1 MGSTV
6 CMRGLRCGGSGI
18 GPWKRTPSD
27 SSQRKVSGM
36 ASQRMRLSASL
47 SRGANSPA
55 NRAKSA
61 QCSTGESWMPSRI
74 WCGVAL
80 ALMGFFQAIYLA
92 MIQTILQMI
101 VPNRLRGRV
110 LSIWMLGW
118 GLTPVGLLP
127 MSAVAENLGTPVA
140 MVISGV
146 IGVAVAVAVMAFA
159 RQLWSLDPEAEMIEL
174 GEDAEEASDR

>member
-1 MGSTV
+1 
-6 CMRGLRCGGSGI
+6 
-18 GPWKRTPSD
+18 
-27 SSQRKVSGM
+27 
-36 ASQRMRLSASL
+36 
-47 SRGANSPA
+47 
-55 NRAKSA
+55 
-61 QCSTGESWMPSRI
+61 MPSRI